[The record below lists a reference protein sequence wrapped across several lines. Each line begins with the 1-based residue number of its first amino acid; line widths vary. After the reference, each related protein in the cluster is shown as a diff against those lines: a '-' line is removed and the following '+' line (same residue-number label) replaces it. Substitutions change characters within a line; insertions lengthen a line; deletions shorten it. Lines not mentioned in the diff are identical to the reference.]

1 MARITRTTAQLGI
14 KDASKAAS
22 KKSPEVGKAAS
33 PVVKRPTKKAA
44 AKKVDR
50 EAEAAK
56 AEAARAAEAAEA
68 QRALEA
74 EMAAREAEREKRW
87 AENEE
92 MRRTIE
98 AEIIAQERRS
108 RERQARKR
116 AVETA
121 ERRRQARLRDAAF
134 AGDMAAVREVVEA
147 WVEELHGCTLIGAKV
162 DCDDAHRHTALSEA
176 ACGGQP
182 EVRAVFPA
190 LLGAS
195 APPCRCLYP
204 SSQPEVRRVRAPAPC
219 AKAGPLAACR
229 CHGRG
234 RALLHLPCLP
244 DQNAPF

>member
-1 MARITRTTAQLGI
+1 MPDDYYSTKLAEKDKKRINAERAVQERNNSDGEAATVARITRTTAQLGI

-22 KKSPEVGKAAS
+22 KKSPEEVGKAAS
-33 PVVKRPTKKAA
+33 PVVKKPTKKAA

-92 MRRTIE
+92 MRRAIE

-182 EVRAVFPA
+182 EVRAVIAA
-190 LLGAS
+190 LLGAYT
-195 APPCRCLYP
+195 PPCR
-204 SSQPEVRRVRAPAPC
+204 
-219 AKAGPLAACR
+219 
-229 CHGRG
+229 
-234 RALLHLPCLP
+234 
-244 DQNAPF
+244 

>member
-1 MARITRTTAQLGI
+1 MPDDYYSTKLAEKDKKRINAERAVQERRPTASRRPWRGSRGPQPSSASR
-14 KDASKAAS
+14 ASKAAS

-33 PVVKRPTKKAA
+33 PVVKKPTKKAA

-182 EVRAVFPA
+182 EVRADIRRPF
-190 LLGAS
+190 G
-195 APPCRCLYP
+195 CFYP
-204 SSQPEVRRVRAPAPC
+204 S
-219 AKAGPLAACR
+219 L
-229 CHGRG
+229 
-234 RALLHLPCLP
+234 
-244 DQNAPF
+244 